1 MRSVGCIDTQYKHWL
16 MRGEE
21 GQVCF
26 TLPNYLMSGI
36 RREEIRGM
44 MARAGSVRTDSED
57 EESVWRGEGVLKYD
71 DK

>member
-1 MRSVGCIDTQYKHWL
+1 

-36 RREEIRGM
+36 RGEEIRGM
-44 MARAGSVRTDSED
+44 MERAGKVRTDSED
-57 EESVWRGEGVLKYD
+57 D
-71 DK
+71 D